1 MEYTQLG
8 RTGLKVS
15 RLVLGTMNFGPQ
27 TDEADSHAIMDAA
40 LDAGINFFDTAN
52 VYGWGENKG
61 RTEEIIGNWF
71 AKGGDRRDKTVIAT
85 KVYGNMGADGE
96 AWPNHDKLSAVNIR
110 RAVDAS
116 LKRLRTDRIDL
127 YQFHHIDRATG
138 FDEIWQAIDTL
149 VQQGKVLYAGS
160 SNFPG
165 YKIAQANETAA
176 RRGGTIGLVSEQCL
190 YNLAERRAEMEVI
203 PAAQDY
209 GLGVIPWSPLH
220 GGLLGGV
227 IKKEVQGGRRA
238 SGRAADTLA
247 DPAKR
252 AQIQAYE
259 DLLDKH
265 GVEPGEAALAWLLT
279 RPGVTGPIVGP
290 RTAEQLAS
298 ALRAVELELSDE
310 LLAGLDEIFPGPGP
324 SPEACAW
331 EPGGQRGDVVSGGGR
346 PRPGQPRAA
355 ATATTTSIST
365 STPAMIRLR
374 VFGSTAPSLTGRAE
388 RAAGDRLVTG
398 LLARHSGPRQVA
410 AHQREV
416 GHGPGRGGE
425 AVQGLDVRPHVVGL
439 PAAGQRQVG
448 PVAPVLAH
456 LDARLAPRRLRAVGE
471 QPQRRQVTVR
481 ARPQG
486 PPVPELPAAAQ
497 RQREG
502 RGAVG
507 GPLQAGREVRYEVV
521 VDLAVEGEGEVPP
534 GAPGPAQPLRAG
546 QLLQRGHLGGEGGGD
561 VLGGQYGGE
570 ESHAL
575 TLSDPYHRAPYA
587 AGASSSRRS
596 RGTKRTC
603 GCPRCQPTDR
613 RRLPTRARTRPMTSA
628 AVAATAPPAAKPARA
643 PYASVTQP
651 TIGAPTGEPPRKTIM

>member
-71 AKGGDRRDKTVIAT
+71 AQGGDRRDRTVLAT
-85 KVYGNMGADGE
+85 KVYGNMGSDGE

-116 LKRLRTDRIDL
+116 LKRLRTDHIDL

-149 VQQGKVLYAGS
+149 VQQGKILYAGS

-165 YKIAQANETAA
+165 YKIAQANEAAA

-203 PAAQDY
+203 PAARDY

-227 IKKEVQGGRRA
+227 LKKEIQGGRRA
-238 SGRAADTLA
+238 SGRTADVLA
-247 DPAKR
+247 DPAGR

-298 ALRAVELELSDE
+298 ALRAVELELSEE
-310 LLAGLDEIFPGPGP
+310 LLTGLDEIFPGPGP
-324 SPEACAW
+324 SPEAFAW
-331 EPGGQRGDVVSGGGR
+331 
-346 PRPGQPRAA
+346 
-355 ATATTTSIST
+355 
-365 STPAMIRLR
+365 
-374 VFGSTAPSLTGRAE
+374 
-388 RAAGDRLVTG
+388 
-398 LLARHSGPRQVA
+398 
-410 AHQREV
+410 
-416 GHGPGRGGE
+416 
-425 AVQGLDVRPHVVGL
+425 
-439 PAAGQRQVG
+439 
-448 PVAPVLAH
+448 
-456 LDARLAPRRLRAVGE
+456 
-471 QPQRRQVTVR
+471 
-481 ARPQG
+481 
-486 PPVPELPAAAQ
+486 
-497 RQREG
+497 
-502 RGAVG
+502 
-507 GPLQAGREVRYEVV
+507 
-521 VDLAVEGEGEVPP
+521 
-534 GAPGPAQPLRAG
+534 
-546 QLLQRGHLGGEGGGD
+546 
-561 VLGGQYGGE
+561 
-570 ESHAL
+570 
-575 TLSDPYHRAPYA
+575 
-587 AGASSSRRS
+587 
-596 RGTKRTC
+596 
-603 GCPRCQPTDR
+603 
-613 RRLPTRARTRPMTSA
+613 
-628 AVAATAPPAAKPARA
+628 
-643 PYASVTQP
+643 
-651 TIGAPTGEPPRKTIM
+651 